1 MVVMFIVTCSMLKP
15 WQHLQ
20 SHMTS
25 RVEEHL
31 KSIYKRIA
39 RSELTTPPNLWKP
52 IGHVLKDVDF
62 KYKLL
67 CDAHVMILDHKQMV
81 IIIRDVFK
89 VKHQLHIC
97 QHFYCFD
104 LEGASMFEIDENRV
118 GIAAYAST
126 YDAIDSEESWL
137 MVVNWRSGDVI
148 GKYEKFYAYLTYN
161 LIWTCTG
168 STLHLYDLTDNFHKI
183 HSIFEM
189 SILPKGD
196 SVIFVCSDGDNVF
209 VIDVLQNTVRTIA
222 SPNVD
227 SVWYHSIIDH
237 RTILMAYKTLAFVV
251 DVETGEIR
259 HSENKDCY
267 ELVSLGGGYTAMKSS
282 PVYDIYDRDMNIVKQ
297 VTGESMQ
304 CDINKEY
311 VSWAERNQIVIF
323 CKRICLNLVKSFY
336 DVEIVFDEERLNKKR
351 KM

>member
-1 MVVMFIVTCSMLKP
+1 
-15 WQHLQ
+15 
-20 SHMTS
+20 MT

-89 VKHQLHIC
+89 VKHQLHVS
-97 QHFYCFD
+97 QHWYYFD
-104 LEGASMFEIDENRV
+104 LEGASMYEIDENRV

-148 GKYEKFYAYLTYN
+148 GKFEKFYAYLTYD
-161 LIWTCTG
+161 LVWTCTG

-183 HSIFEM
+183 HSTPFESHSIFAM

-227 SVWYHSIIDH
+227 SIWYHSIIDH
-237 RTILMAYKTLAFVV
+237 RTILMAYKTLMFVV
-251 DVETGEIR
+251 DVESGEIL
-259 HSENKDCY
+259 HSENEHCY

-282 PVYDIYDRDMNIVKQ
+282 PTYDVYDRDMNIVKQ

-304 CDINKEY
+304 CDLNKEY
-311 VSWAERNQIVIF
+311 VSWAEHNQIVIF
-323 CKRICLNLVKSFY
+323 CKNVSLKLVESFY
-336 DVEIVFDEERLNKKR
+336 DVEITFAEVRPNKKR
-351 KM
+351 KL